1 MMTISTW
8 LALVVVIL
16 TVVALVKRYES
27 RLVLLC
33 AGFLMAFQQFD
44 KSMTNGGLIVAIC
57 SAIGFA
63 AVISYTK
70 CDVHLVTLL
79 TRPLKKFTAGHSTIT
94 TVAMMMSIRK
104 KISKIL
110 LNKDRFLCG
119 THYCLPCRLL

>member
-1 MMTISTW
+1 MTISTW
-8 LALVVVIL
+8 LALVVVVL

-33 AGFLMAFQQFD
+33 AGFLMAFISLKPMMAFQQFD

-79 TRPLKKFTAGHSTIT
+79 TRPLKKLGFSLLPASMLVTGF
-94 TVAMMMSIRK
+94 
-104 KISKIL
+104 ISVCVIPK
-110 LNKDRFLCG
+110 
-119 THYCLPCRLL
+119 